1 MWRRIVNVLM
11 VLMLMAGSMVALSG
25 CKKEEAPGPAEKAGQ
40 KVDKATKEAGK
51 AMEEAGKELQK
62 STE

>member
-11 VLMLMAGSMVALSG
+11 VLMLMAGSMVTLSG
-25 CKKEEAPGPAEKAGQ
+25 CKKKEPGPVEKAGQ
-40 KVDKATKEAGK
+40 KIDKATKETGK